1 MGAICGD
8 SPAFISHESSYGD
21 FLVSFWSQQRRN
33 AIPTCLKICVMKSLT
48 HLRTGPEN
56 LITLEK
62 VQARRRVST
71 QFPVLRICGWTP
83 LPPPPTL
90 RPGHAHDLRIKLPPA
105 VSTCLNP
112 AQGTDWERPG
122 RPIFCAVDAKA
133 ECDRTVGVCL
143 TMCMIVRG
151 GPGAARA
158 APRIAT
164 STNIQGRR
172 FRFAVSYRPDS

>member
-1 MGAICGD
+1 MPSQALLEDMRDEILDSSADWSGKSDYPGKSSGAAARLHPVPRITD
-8 SPAFISHESSYGD
+8 
-21 FLVSFWSQQRRN
+21 
-33 AIPTCLKICVMKSLT
+33 
-48 HLRTGPEN
+48 LRMD
-56 LITLEK
+56 
-62 VQARRRVST
+62 
-71 QFPVLRICGWTP
+71 P

-151 GPGAARA
+151 GPEAARA

-164 STNIQGRR
+164 STNIQRRR